1 MNTNLILIAMAVA
14 LVAVA
19 VFALRLMASNRKLG
33 VERDQF
39 RAEAARQEGRVN
51 HMLAASP
58 VALVETDRQGKFV
71 FANAAA
77 HELVGRKDREML
89 GLGFHA
95 ATWGIAYPDGK
106 PIPQDLLPI
115 ARALRGQTVKNFKHQ
130 IVHHRSKQPCSI
142 TVTARPITDERGQ
155 ITGAIASMVPS
166 ELVRS

>member
-1 MNTNLILIAMAVA
+1 MNSSLILIAMAVA
-14 LVAVA
+14 VLVTVA
-19 VFALRLMASNRKLG
+19 FAARLAAANRQLRT
-33 VERDQF
+33 ERDHF

-51 HMLAASP
+51 HMLTASP
-58 VALVETDRQGKFV
+58 VALVETDPQGRFV
-71 FANAAA
+71 FANPAA

-115 ARALRGQTVKNFKHQ
+115 ARALRGQTVRNFEHQ
-130 IVHHRSKQPCSI
+130 IVHHRSKQTRSI
-142 TVTARPITDERGQ
+142 TVTARPITDDRGQ

-166 ELVRS
+166 ELVQV